1 MTSEGMDGIGGI
13 VFWQAHRGGGGVETP
28 DNTLASAIYGWNLG
42 GAAEMDIRL
51 TADGQIICL
60 HDPTLRRTTDAPD
73 GIADTPVTS
82 LVWDQIANLDAGAKF
97 GAKFAGARIPLLTEI
112 FSAMAADPRRRT
124 YLDCK
129 NIDLGHL
136 AGLIARYG
144 LDGRI
149 WVTGPRRADLVEIKT
164 MLPSVDTMQWLGGSA
179 AEIKAKFEDS
189 ASAGFSGLGQIQIHL
204 NDMAAGDAMA
214 GAWRYTVEREY
225 LANALE
231 LCRGAGTDLEVL
243 PWKFGDSDIHALLDL
258 GIRWFATDE
267 PARFSAAVKKWLA
280 VKGLT

>member
-13 VFWQAHRGGGGVETP
+13 VFWQAHRGGGGVERP
-28 DNTLASAIYGWNLG
+28 DNTLASAVYGWDLG

-51 TADGQIICL
+51 TADGKIICL

-73 GIADTPVTS
+73 GIADIPVTS
-82 LVWDQIANLDAGAKF
+82 LAWDQIANLDAGAKF
-97 GAKFAGARIPLLTEI
+97 GAEFAGAKIPLLTEI
-112 FSAMAADPRRRT
+112 FSAMAADSRRRT

-129 NIDLGHL
+129 NIDFGHL

-179 AEIKAKFEDS
+179 AEIQAKFEDS
-189 ASAGFSGLGQIQIHL
+189 ASAGFHGLGQIQLHL
-204 NDMAAGDAMA
+204 NAVSLGKGWKYSIDTEFVRMAAAAARAA
-214 GAWRYTVEREY
+214 GVDFQVYPKTFESRG
-225 LANALE
+225 LARLLE
-231 LCRGAGTDLEVL
+231 M
-243 PWKFGDSDIHALLDL
+243 
-258 GIRWFATDE
+258 GISWYVTDE
-267 PARFSAAVKKWLA
+267 PARFLETMTELQATTPKA
-280 VKGLT
+280 GT